1 MTSLHVIPDER
12 GGWHVRT
19 DGAEPPLSDHTS
31 ATAAERAA
39 QRHARTVGAETILI
53 HDRYTRV
60 HAAPVAGRA
69 ARPAHGA
76 GPAPRDDDV
85 C

>member
-19 DGAEPPLSDHTS
+19 DGAEPSLSDHTS

-39 QRHARTVGAETILI
+39 RRHARTVGAETILI
-53 HDRYTRV
+53 HDRYARV
-60 HAAPVAGRA
+60 HATPVAGSAARA
-69 ARPAHGA
+69 AHGGPPAA
-76 GPAPRDDDV
+76 RDNNA